1 MSHLAINI
9 TRLPQCTLL
18 YLLQGLCVIVVVV
31 IFGHCVQRHHVIFMS
46 IQNQG
51 TSGGVR
57 MEQIMLN
64 NWNLQWK
71 K

>member
-1 MSHLAINI
+1 MIDLAVNI
-9 TRLPQCTLL
+9 LSL
-18 YLLQGLCVIVVVV
+18 VV
-31 IFGHCVQRHHVIFMS
+31 IFGHLVQRHRVIFMS

-51 TSGGVR
+51 ISGGVQV
-57 MEQIMLN
+57 EQIMLN